1 MGLQSGT
8 ADGQRERLPGLVR
21 KSTAED
27 AENAEFEI
35 IKSKSIIDNSLVVLR
50 ELGELS
56 GKISALLL
64 TSSLA

>member
-1 MGLQSGT
+1 
-8 ADGQRERLPGLVR
+8 VR